1 MACRPS
7 AWWRAS
13 AWSRASVRSCRRQSG
28 ITLRAR
34 LSHANAQLVVNHGEI
49 PGFMGAMTLGYAV
62 RDRRALAG
70 LSPGD
75 EITADVVVQG
85 DHSWLENIVVVKKAS
100 SPPQTP
106 EVVQPPAKRNLR

>member
-1 MACRPS
+1 
-7 AWWRAS
+7 
-13 AWSRASVRSCRRQSG
+13 
-28 ITLRAR
+28 